1 MDHSSLL
8 QHALESAQPYLN
20 EYGYI
25 AIFVAVTVEG
35 FGIPA
40 PGQTLMEAGAVLAA
54 RGQMNLAGVLF
65 TAWVA
70 AVIGDNI
77 GYAIGHFGGRRLVL
91 HHGRHFGVRED
102 HLRKVERFFDRY
114 GGGIVAVARFFE
126 VLRQLNGVIAGT
138 SGMHW
143 WRFLFYNALGAA
155 LWVGVWGAGAY
166 YLGRKLEAVVDF
178 FQRYEPYVIT
188 AGVAGAVVLLVY
200 LFWRRRV

>member
-8 QHALESAQPYLN
+8 QHVLESAQPYLN

-25 AIFVAVTVEG
+25 AIFVAVLVEG

-40 PGQTLMEAGAVLAA
+40 PGQTLMEAGALLAA

-65 TAWVA
+65 TAWIA

-102 HLRKVERFFDRY
+102 HLQKVERFFDRY

-143 WRFLFYNALGAA
+143 WRFLFYNAVGAA

-166 YLGRKLEAVVDF
+166 YLGRRLEEVISF
-178 FQRYEPYVIT
+178 FQRYEPYVI
-188 AGVAGAVVLLVY
+188 AVGVAAAVALLVY